1 MAKGA
6 ARLRPRASVVAPTMK
21 PPWLLSS
28 EAFAHEASWN
38 VAHRRR
44 PGEMC
49 GKMSP
54 SSGSRFKSATHSFA
68 AHRSWTVLWLSRPI
82 PRDTS
87 AA

>member
-6 ARLRPRASVVAPTMK
+6 ARLRPSASVVAPTMK

-38 VAHRRR
+38 VAQRRR

-49 GKMSP
+49 GKMRP
-54 SSGSRFKSATHSFA
+54 RSGSLFRSATHSLA
-68 AHRSWTVLWLSRPI
+68 AQ
-82 PRDTS
+82 
-87 AA
+87 